1 MKNIRGKKR
10 EYILN
15 IAQSIFSY
23 FGLKKTTIDE
33 IAQKAGIGKG
43 TIYNYFKSKEELF
56 TKVVKREKEE
66 LKENI
71 LETIRN
77 IKEPEKQLIA
87 FFTTKIT
94 YLYKLKNFYSIKR
107 DMLDVI
113 YEELDKIIKSYYNFE
128 KRTLLHILRNGIKKG
143 DFKINNLQLTVNVIM
158 LTSKSLELYWLRNPE
173 YKTPEQ
179 PIKEIK
185 NLITILFDGIKKR

>member
-1 MKNIRGKKR
+1 MKNIRGKKY

-56 TKVVKREKEE
+56 TKVVKREEEE

-71 LETIRN
+71 LETIRD

-128 KRTLLHILRNGIKKG
+128 KKTLLHILRNGIKKG
-143 DFKINNLQLTVNVIM
+143 VFKINNLQLTVNVIM
-158 LTSKSLELYWLRNPE
+158 LTSKSLELYWLSNPE